1 MEPDTQSPTRK
12 QRREQARTQRKD
24 LERAAAADST
34 RRRRVKLL
42 AVASGFVAVGVVL
55 VLITSAGA
63 AKKIAPESTQAR
75 QVSAAVSSLLQ
86 GIPQQGDVLGRA
98 SAPVTLQYFGDL
110 ECPVCRSFTVGALP
124 SIIGDQVR
132 SGQLRIEYRSLET
145 ATREPEV
152 FTSQQT
158 AALAAG
164 KQQKMWNFV
173 ETFYHEQQEEDSGY
187 VTERFIQGIAK
198 QVPGLNLARW
208 KAARTDPALAGQLE
222 SDARSA
228 SADNLNGTPAFLVGV
243 TGGAMTRFE
252 PTSVV
257 EAASFEHAVARLA
270 ESAKPPHG

>member
-1 MEPDTQSPTRK
+1 MERDTQAPTRK
-12 QRREQARTQRKD
+12 QRREQARAQRKD
-24 LERAAAADST
+24 LERAAAADNA

-42 AVASGFVAVGVVL
+42 AIASAAVTAGVVL

-63 AKKIAPESTQAR
+63 AKKIAPESGQAR
-75 QVSAAVSSLLQ
+75 RVSAAVSALLR
-86 GIPQQGDVLGRA
+86 GIPQQGDALGRV

-124 SIIGDQVR
+124 SIIKSEVR

-152 FTSQQT
+152 FDSQQI

-198 QVPGLNLARW
+198 QVPELNLARW
-208 KAARTDPALAGQLE
+208 KAARASTALAAQLE
-222 SDARSA
+222 SDAQA
-228 SADNLNGTPAFLVGV
+228 ANVNNLDGTPAFLLGA
-243 TGGAMTRFE
+243 TGGAMKRLE
-252 PTSVV
+252 PSSLT
-257 EAASFEHAVARLA
+257 EAAPFEQAISKLA
-270 ESAKPPHG
+270 QSIQTSHS